1 MCVTS
6 LIAGGMLYIDDKA
19 RGVHEGNL
27 VTSITRLELVLGLNR
42 TGTIKAVLSGVCI
55 VVIAALAIATPL
67 FKRTL

>member
-19 RGVHEGNL
+19 RGVHEGIPGN
-27 VTSITRLELVLGLNR
+27 SHHRLELVLGLNR
-42 TGTIKAVLSGVCI
+42 AGAIKAVSGACI